1 MRFASLGS
9 GSAGN
14 SMVIEQASTRLLL
27 DCGFSVK
34 ETVARLANL
43 ALTPESLTAILVTH
57 EHDDHAKGAF
67 KLAEKFDIPV
77 WLSHG
82 TRIMTERY
90 HPKASNLNIN
100 EVDIHT
106 IFSIDDVEVSPYPVP
121 HDAREPSQFTF
132 SDGQHKLGV
141 LTDVGGTTPH
151 IETMLSGCDALVLEC
166 NHDVTMLQQGPY
178 HHTLKKR
185 VGGHLG
191 HLDNASSASLLARL
205 DNTKLKHIV
214 AAHLSAKNN
223 TQALAKQALSE
234 VLNCDADWVGVA
246 TQTSGFNWRSL

>member
-34 ETVARLANL
+34 ETLTRLANL

-67 KLAEKFDIPV
+67 KLAEKFNIPV

-82 TRIMTERY
+82 TRVMTERY
-90 HPKASNLNIN
+90 QPKATKLKIN

-106 IFSIDDVEVSPYPVP
+106 TFSIDDVEVSPYPVP

-151 IETMLSGCDALVLEC
+151 IETMLSGCDALILEC

-178 HHTLKKR
+178 HHALKKR
-185 VGGHLG
+185 VSGHLG
-191 HLDNASSASLLARL
+191 HLDNASSARLLARL

-234 VLNCDADWVGVA
+234 VLNCDTDWVGVA

>member
-1 MRFASLGS
+1 
-9 GSAGN
+9 
-14 SMVIEQASTRLLL
+14 
-27 DCGFSVK
+27 
-34 ETVARLANL
+34 
-43 ALTPESLTAILVTH
+43 
-57 EHDDHAKGAF
+57 
-67 KLAEKFDIPV
+67 
-77 WLSHG
+77 
-82 TRIMTERY
+82 MTERY
-90 HPKASNLNIN
+90 QPKVAKIQIN

-106 IFSIDDVEVSPYPVP
+106 IFSIDAIEVSPYPVP

-166 NHDVTMLQQGPY
+166 NHDVTMLQEGPY
-178 HHTLKKR
+178 HHALKKR

-191 HLDNASSASLLARL
+191 HLDNASSANLLARL

-223 TQALAKQALSE
+223 TQTLAKKALSE
-234 VLNCDADWVGVA
+234 VLNCDVDWIGVA
-246 TQTSGFNWRSL
+246 TQSSGFDWRAL